1 MARLN
6 KIAISLCALL
16 FTSISFTPLAQ
27 ASGHTHASASPKA
40 LPAKS
45 GSERKK
51 KATSQ
56 KTKTTAKTT
65 SKKSSRTRLPTRT
78 TAASQTALHRQAA
91 GATKK
96 CVLRKGYKKQC
107 AKTVA
112 ASAEPTLALN
122 SVKSKCVV
130 RKGYKKRCKPEAS
143 EANLTI
149 ADAHKVRVQ
158 KAQSTAMNKLM
169 GQLGKPYRWG
179 GTSPRTGFDCSGL
192 VYYAYKDLVKIHIP
206 RTANEMYHL
215 RDARP
220 VDRDEL
226 QSGDLVFFRT
236 RGRGAADHV
245 GVYVGNGKFI
255 QSPRTGRD
263 IQITSLS
270 EDYWV
275 RHYVGARRVMTPKT
289 IRRPPLLLHLHPHPQ
304 GILQIALFARRIT
317 TIAGRRHAK
326 VTVKG
331 PAESGLSLVSQAL
344 RNTLY
349 RRLRLR

>member
-16 FTSISFTPLAQ
+16 FTSISLTPLAH
-27 ASGHTHASASPKA
+27 ASGHTHASATPKA
-40 LPAKS
+40 HPAK
-45 GSERKK
+45 GSTAERKK
-51 KATSQ
+51 KATQNKS
-56 KTKTTAKTT
+56 KSTAKTT
-65 SKKSSRTRLPTRT
+65 RKKTSSAKPPTRT
-78 TAASQTALHRQAA
+78 TAASQTALNRQVA
-91 GATKK
+91 GANKK

-107 AKTVA
+107 AKTVK
-112 ASAEPTLALN
+112 SSETSTLALN

-130 RKGYKKRCKPEAS
+130 RKGYKKRCKPVADEP
-143 EANLTI
+143 NLTI
-149 ADAHKVRVQ
+149 ADAHKARVQ

-169 GQLGKPYRWG
+169 DQLGKPYRWG
-179 GTSPRTGFDCSGL
+179 GSSPRTGFDCSGL

-236 RGRGAADHV
+236 RGRGTADHV

-289 IRRPPLLLHLHPHPQ
+289 IR
-304 GILQIALFARRIT
+304 
-317 TIAGRRHAK
+317 
-326 VTVKG
+326 
-331 PAESGLSLVSQAL
+331 
-344 RNTLY
+344 
-349 RRLRLR
+349 

>member
-16 FTSISFTPLAQ
+16 FTSISLTPLAH
-27 ASGHTHASASPKA
+27 ASGHTHASATPKA
-40 LPAKS
+40 HPAK
-45 GSERKK
+45 GSTAERKK
-51 KATSQ
+51 KATQNKS
-56 KTKTTAKTT
+56 KSTAKTT
-65 SKKSSRTRLPTRT
+65 RKKTSSAKSPTRT
-78 TAASQTALHRQAA
+78 TAASQTALNRQVA
-91 GATKK
+91 GTTKK

-107 AKTVA
+107 AKTVKSSE
-112 ASAEPTLALN
+112 ASTLALN

-130 RKGYKKRCKPEAS
+130 RKGYKKRCKPVADEP
-143 EANLTI
+143 NLTI
-149 ADAHKVRVQ
+149 ADAHKARVQ

-169 GQLGKPYRWG
+169 DQLGKPYRWG
-179 GTSPRTGFDCSGL
+179 GSSPRTGFDCSGL

-236 RGRGAADHV
+236 RGRGTADHV

-289 IRRPPLLLHLHPHPQ
+289 IR
-304 GILQIALFARRIT
+304 
-317 TIAGRRHAK
+317 
-326 VTVKG
+326 
-331 PAESGLSLVSQAL
+331 
-344 RNTLY
+344 
-349 RRLRLR
+349 

>member
-1 MARLN
+1 MLSGAAKQNRDIALCITVHVYLIHATGSGISAYARLR
-6 KIAISLCALL
+6 
-16 FTSISFTPLAQ
+16 F
-27 ASGHTHASASPKA
+27 
-40 LPAKS
+40 AKS
-45 GSERKK
+45 VAREKWLRAQE

-289 IRRPPLLLHLHPHPQ
+289 IR
-304 GILQIALFARRIT
+304 
-317 TIAGRRHAK
+317 
-326 VTVKG
+326 
-331 PAESGLSLVSQAL
+331 
-344 RNTLY
+344 
-349 RRLRLR
+349 

>member
-51 KATSQ
+51 KKQ
-56 KTKTTAKTT
+56 PVKKTKTTAKTT
-65 SKKSSRTRLPTRT
+65 SKSPRAPGSYPHYRSKPNRTSSSGRRRDE
-78 TAASQTALHRQAA
+78 
-91 GATKK
+91 K
-96 CVLRKGYKKQC
+96 CVLRKGYKKAVRENGRRQRRADPG
-107 AKTVA
+107 AKQRQKQMRGA
-112 ASAEPTLALN
+112 Q
-122 SVKSKCVV
+122 
-130 RKGYKKRCKPEAS
+130 GYKKRCKPEAS

-289 IRRPPLLLHLHPHPQ
+289 IR
-304 GILQIALFARRIT
+304 
-317 TIAGRRHAK
+317 
-326 VTVKG
+326 
-331 PAESGLSLVSQAL
+331 
-344 RNTLY
+344 
-349 RRLRLR
+349 

>member
-1 MARLN
+1 MLSGAAKQNRDIALCITVHVYLIHATGSGIRAYARLR
-6 KIAISLCALL
+6 
-16 FTSISFTPLAQ
+16 F
-27 ASGHTHASASPKA
+27 
-40 LPAKS
+40 AKS
-45 GSERKK
+45 VAREKWLRAQE

-65 SKKSSRTRLPTRT
+65 SKVLAHPAPYPHYRSKPNRTSSSGRRRDE
-78 TAASQTALHRQAA
+78 
-91 GATKK
+91 K

-289 IRRPPLLLHLHPHPQ
+289 IR
-304 GILQIALFARRIT
+304 
-317 TIAGRRHAK
+317 
-326 VTVKG
+326 
-331 PAESGLSLVSQAL
+331 
-344 RNTLY
+344 
-349 RRLRLR
+349 

>member
-51 KATSQ
+51 KQPVKKLKPPLKPPVKVLAHPAPYPHYRSKPNRTS
-56 KTKTTAKTT
+56 
-65 SKKSSRTRLPTRT
+65 SSGRRRDE
-78 TAASQTALHRQAA
+78 
-91 GATKK
+91 K

-289 IRRPPLLLHLHPHPQ
+289 IR
-304 GILQIALFARRIT
+304 
-317 TIAGRRHAK
+317 
-326 VTVKG
+326 
-331 PAESGLSLVSQAL
+331 
-344 RNTLY
+344 
-349 RRLRLR
+349 